1 MLPPPLPP
9 QGISLASAPHLY
21 SLLLRAIACYCCR
34 NCGRAE
40 FAAAGC
46 LCQALLPMCPLQG
59 REDGRIAVPANSGC
73 CAVEGWKHVQG
84 RHVWIA
90 RACQGDDFGWMA
102 GRQAGRQAGVC
113 VYKDGRQPHAAMA
126 AAWFGQHKEGGELL
140 EGSTGNGGKENMT
153 HRGGGGG
160 GSGMCT
166 VSYKGD
172 MGMGGRVGMSLQCA
186 TGEEPEVDRHRRAM
200 CQRNENANRPK
211 DVSAAATANQTST
224 LSQQSHCVWAGSE
237 EVHGSK
243 L

>member
-160 GSGMCT
+160 LRDVHSKLQGRYGYGWEGGHVVAMCNRRRAGSGP
-166 VSYKGD
+166 
-172 MGMGGRVGMSLQCA
+172 A
-186 TGEEPEVDRHRRAM
+186 PA
-200 CQRNENANRPK
+200 RNVP
-211 DVSAAATANQTST
+211 TQ
-224 LSQQSHCVWAGSE
+224 
-237 EVHGSK
+237 
-243 L
+243 